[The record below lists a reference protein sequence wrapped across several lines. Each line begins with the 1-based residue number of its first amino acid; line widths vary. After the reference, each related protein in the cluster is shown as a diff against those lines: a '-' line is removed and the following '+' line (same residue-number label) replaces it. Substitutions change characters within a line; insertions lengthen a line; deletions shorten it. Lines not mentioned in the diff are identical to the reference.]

1 MTPAD
6 FIAWRER
13 LHLNRV
19 EAAAMLGMSRNTVT
33 AYEQGRT
40 AIPLYVALAC
50 TAIAQGW
57 PPMGFKPER

>member
-19 EAAAMLGMSRNTVT
+19 EAASALGMSRNTVT
-33 AYEQGRT
+33 AYEQGRVS
-40 AIPLYVALAC
+40 IPHYVALAC
-50 TAIAQGW
+50 AAVAHGLPAIGS
-57 PPMGFKPER
+57 

>member
-19 EAAAMLGMSRNTVT
+19 EAASALGMSRNTVT
-33 AYEQGRT
+33 AYEQGRVS
-40 AIPLYVALAC
+40 IPRYVALAC
-50 TAIAQGW
+50 AAVAQGV
-57 PPMGFKPER
+57 PPIGG